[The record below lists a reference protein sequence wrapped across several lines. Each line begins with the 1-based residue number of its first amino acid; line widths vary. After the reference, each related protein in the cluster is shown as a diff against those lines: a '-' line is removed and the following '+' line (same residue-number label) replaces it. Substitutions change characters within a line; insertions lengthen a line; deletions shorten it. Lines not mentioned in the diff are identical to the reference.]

1 MGERGWDRGA
11 ETPGH
16 IICLDRH
23 TTGDGIV
30 SALQVLA
37 AIREEGKGLGDLAGK
52 LRLFTQKLIN
62 FRVAR
67 GFDWQRNPAIEH
79 ARAAAER
86 RLGERGRLLL
96 RASGTEPVLRVMV
109 EGEDEAE
116 VVAIAA
122 ELAASVEQA
131 AAAAA

>member
-1 MGERGWDRGA
+1 
-11 ETPGH
+11 
-16 IICLDRH
+16 
-23 TTGDGIV
+23 
-30 SALQVLA
+30 
-37 AIREEGKGLGDLAGK
+37 
-52 LRLFTQKLIN
+52 
-62 FRVAR
+62 
-67 GFDWQRNPAIEH
+67 
-79 ARAAAER
+79 
-86 RLGERGRLLL
+86 LLL